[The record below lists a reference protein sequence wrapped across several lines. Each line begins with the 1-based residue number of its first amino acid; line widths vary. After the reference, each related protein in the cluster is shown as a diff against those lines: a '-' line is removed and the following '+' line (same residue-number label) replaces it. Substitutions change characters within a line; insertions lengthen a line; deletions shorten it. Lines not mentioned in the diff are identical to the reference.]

1 VPTVMVVPT
10 EERKRV
16 TTLFKQFCDVGSSK
30 VPLALIPKV
39 VKATLQP
46 THAPEGA
53 YKRIQALAKEVLP
66 AKCGASGAVALG
78 EFITWYFDYAWPE
91 LTASEG
97 AKPPDR
103 KSRAGGG
110 SRTTA
115 ADAAGSSRVAT
126 ADGGKGGGAS
136 SAAGL
141 TADAGCGESGAPAC
155 APTAAASQ
163 SDQVVDVGPPSKL
176 AAARPPG
183 VPPGWEIGSAIHV
196 EELRRIQQLCATFQ
210 ASAGSRG
217 RVLSSQLQPLLE
229 LALKPAHEPEQ
240 LPLWTTQLLDQQAAD
255 ELASDELGLGLDG
268 ASFTAKDRP
277 VGVGKIVKFWF
288 DHVWPTV
295 SDQLL
300 PVHHP
305 QSDGQMQH
313 RTGHRT
319 QKKPG

>member
-163 SDQVVDVGPPSKL
+163 SDQAPPAPLMQGQVLLDGGASGLAALSVHPLSKCNHWCPSAHLWRTALATSRDGVGDVGSL
-176 AAARPPG
+176 
-183 VPPGWEIGSAIHV
+183 
-196 EELRRIQQLCATFQ
+196 
-210 ASAGSRG
+210 
-217 RVLSSQLQPLLE
+217 
-229 LALKPAHEPEQ
+229 
-240 LPLWTTQLLDQQAAD
+240 
-255 ELASDELGLGLDG
+255 
-268 ASFTAKDRP
+268 
-277 VGVGKIVKFWF
+277 
-288 DHVWPTV
+288 
-295 SDQLL
+295 
-300 PVHHP
+300 
-305 QSDGQMQH
+305 
-313 RTGHRT
+313 
-319 QKKPG
+319 